1 MRPITVVLCGNPNVG
16 KSTVFNALT
25 GLRQHT
31 GNWAG
36 KTVESARGQVKDQT
50 MEWTLV
56 DLPGAYSLLSGS
68 PEEVVA
74 SDYLNFTQPNAVVVV
89 CDATCLERNLN
100 LALQVAQACPQTIL
114 CINMMDEAQ
123 SRGIRIDIAKL
134 ETLLKMPVVG
144 VTAKKKQGLAELK
157 RRILS
162 CALENNQE
170 RLCQGLH
177 WNTQLLHY
185 PNAVEEAIQALTP
198 VLADSLTAA
207 HTQHV
212 LRFAALRLL
221 VCGEEFLH
229 RLEEKIA
236 PAKREPFAY
245 FVRQQLKQLESIGLN
260 NETLVAAVI
269 AEGYR
274 SAGELCRLV
283 VTKPTESAPE
293 RLQLRLDR
301 LLSSKPIGIPIML
314 CLLALVLYITISG
327 ANVPS
332 AWLSEKLMSFETV
345 LLGFMQNIGAPEWLS
360 GALILGV
367 YRVAAWV
374 VSVMLPP
381 MAIFFPLFTLLED
394 LGFLPRVAFNM
405 DKCFQ
410 RCCACGKQALCM
422 CMGLGCNAVGV
433 MGCRIIQS
441 PRERLIAIL
450 TNSMVPCNGRFPTLI
465 AIFTMFFML
474 ASGTAGALL
483 CALLL
488 MGVIV
493 LSVLVTL
500 GCSKFLSCTFLKG
513 VPSSFSLELPPFRR
527 PKFGQVIVRSIF
539 DRTLF
544 VLGRAVCVAA
554 PAGLIVWILA
564 NVMVGECSL
573 LCHIALFLNPV
584 GRWIGMDGAI
594 LLAFVLGFP
603 ANEIVLPM
611 ILMIYMAQ
619 GTLIEPQG
627 LDSLKELL
635 VSNGWSIWT
644 AACVALFSLFHW
656 PCSTTLITIYKET
669 NSAKWTALAFLLP
682 TAVGCILCFL
692 VSILSKIL

>member
-1 MRPITVVLCGNPNVG
+1 MG
-16 KSTVFNALT
+16 F
-25 GLRQHT
+25 
-31 GNWAG
+31 
-36 KTVESARGQVKDQT
+36 
-50 MEWTLV
+50 
-56 DLPGAYSLLSGS
+56 
-68 PEEVVA
+68 
-74 SDYLNFTQPNAVVVV
+74 
-89 CDATCLERNLN
+89 
-100 LALQVAQACPQTIL
+100 
-114 CINMMDEAQ
+114 EA
-123 SRGIRIDIAKL
+123 
-134 ETLLKMPVVG
+134 
-144 VTAKKKQGLAELK
+144 
-157 RRILS
+157 
-162 CALENNQE
+162 
-170 RLCQGLH
+170 
-177 WNTQLLHY
+177 
-185 PNAVEEAIQALTP
+185 
-198 VLADSLTAA
+198 
-207 HTQHV
+207 
-212 LRFAALRLL
+212 
-221 VCGEEFLH
+221 
-229 RLEEKIA
+229 
-236 PAKREPFAY
+236 
-245 FVRQQLKQLESIGLN
+245 
-260 NETLVAAVI
+260 
-269 AEGYR
+269 
-274 SAGELCRLV
+274 
-283 VTKPTESAPE
+283 
-293 RLQLRLDR
+293 
-301 LLSSKPIGIPIML
+301 
-314 CLLALVLYITISG
+314 
-327 ANVPS
+327 
-332 AWLSEKLMSFETV
+332 V
-345 LLGFMQNIGAPEWLS
+345 LLGFMQNIGAPEWLT

-465 AIFTMFFML
+465 ALFTMFFML
-474 ASGTAGALL
+474 VSGTAGALL

-564 NVMVGECSL
+564 NVMVGEHSL

-584 GRWIGMDGAI
+584 GKWIGMDGAI

-619 GTLIEPQG
+619 GTLIAPQG

-644 AACVALFSLFHW
+644 AACVTLFSLFHW
-656 PCSTTLITIYKET
+656 PCSTTLLTIYKET
-669 NSAKWTALAFLLP
+669 HSAKWTALAFLLP